1 MCASDALSTMY
12 VLKVGRCTQQE
23 QRLPGVLPVHL
34 GNICSPRALCERR
47 NLGDAGAS
55 PIHPA
60 VQSSLQ
66 NLKAEQTGVMNSNS
80 RREILVQTSA
90 KMEAPC
96 RDTHFYQLE

>member
-1 MCASDALSTMY
+1 M
-12 VLKVGRCTQQE
+12 
-23 QRLPGVLPVHL
+23 LPVHL
-34 GNICSPRALCERR
+34 GKICSPRELCQWR

-55 PIHPA
+55 PIYTA

-80 RREILVQTSA
+80 RKEILIQTST
-90 KMEAPC
+90 KMEALC